1 MIIRHFSIIT
11 TLSLSLIFSSSVLAQ
26 GKKQPTP
33 DKFPPNPLEIRVSDP
48 LLPRN
53 PDKQPLTEQEKQQLE
68 VALEQLNTDAIA
80 KLESGDKLAAFDT
93 WNREIRLRRYLGTID
108 EVQALSRVGEIAWRN
123 NERPQVQFITQRL
136 QSIQKPK
143 KSLPVTDV
151 AILQALGEGYQKVR
165 SPKLAIEVYN
175 QILATVR
182 QQRNQTEEINTLQTI
197 GTIHMS
203 WFDYSQAAA
212 TYEELLGLASAKNVR
227 IDELVY
233 LKQLAYIYDQSKQ
246 HQQAINTRSKIAEI
260 YTKENNLLELP
271 ELQIAIGSD
280 YEILAKQN
288 PSILENAFQNY
299 QQAYITAWEQQ
310 QYARS
315 GEALQKLIA
324 LYRSQEQIDEALQT
338 SQILLQSEELAG
350 NFYGVMK
357 TYENI
362 GQMHLQR
369 KEYPQAR
376 SAFEQGLKFA
386 QQLQYD
392 ESYFTQQIQQ
402 IPTN

>member
-1 MIIRHFSIIT
+1 MIRHLSIIT

-26 GKKQPTP
+26 EKKQPTP
-33 DKFPPNPLEIRVSDP
+33 NKFPPNPIEIKVSDP

-53 PDKQPLTEQEKQQLE
+53 PKKQPLTEQEKQQLE
-68 VALEQLNTDAIA
+68 VALEQLNQDATA
-80 KLESGDKLAAFDT
+80 KLASGNRLAAFDT
-93 WNREIRLRRYLGTID
+93 WNRELRLRRYLGTIN
-108 EVQALSRVGEIAWRN
+108 ELQALTRVGEIAWRN

-136 QSIQKPK
+136 QSIQKPR
-143 KSLPVTDV
+143 KSPPVTDL
-151 AILQALGEGYQKVR
+151 ATLQALGEGYQKVR
-165 SPKLAIEVYN
+165 SPKLAIAVYN
-175 QILATVR
+175 QILAGVR
-182 QQRNQTEEINTLQTI
+182 QQRNQAEEIKTLQTI

-203 WFDYSQAAA
+203 WFDYPQAAA
-212 TYEELLGLASAKNVR
+212 TYEELLGLASAKGIRV
-227 IDELVY
+227 DELAY
-233 LKQLAYIYDQSKQ
+233 LQQLAYIYDQNKQ

-260 YTKENNLLELP
+260 YTKENNLLGLP

-288 PSILENAFQNY
+288 PSVLENAFQNY

-324 LYRSQEQIDEALQT
+324 LYRSQGQIDEALKT

-357 TYENI
+357 TYDNI

-386 QQLQYD
+386 QQLQHEED
-392 ESYFTQQIQQ
+392 YFTQKIQQ

>member
-1 MIIRHFSIIT
+1 MIRRFSIIT

-26 GKKQPTP
+26 EKKQPTP
-33 DKFPPNPLEIRVSDP
+33 NKFPPNPIEIKVSDP

-53 PDKQPLTEQEKQQLE
+53 PKKQPLTEQEKQQLE
-68 VALEQLNTDAIA
+68 VALEQLNQDATA
-80 KLESGDKLAAFDT
+80 KLASGNKLAAFDT
-93 WNREIRLRRYLGTID
+93 WNRELRLRRYLGTIN
-108 EVQALSRVGEIAWRN
+108 ELQALTRVGEIAWRN

-136 QSIQKPK
+136 QSIQKPR
-143 KSLPVTDV
+143 KSPPVTDL
-151 AILQALGEGYQKVR
+151 ATLQALGEGYQKVR
-165 SPKLAIEVYN
+165 SPKLAIAVYN
-175 QILATVR
+175 QILAGVR
-182 QQRNQTEEINTLQTI
+182 QQRNQAEEIKALQTI
-197 GTIHMS
+197 GAIHMS
-203 WFDYSQAAA
+203 WFDYPQAAA
-212 TYEELLGLASAKNVR
+212 TYEELLGLASATGVR
-227 IDELVY
+227 VDELGY
-233 LKQLAYIYDQSKQ
+233 LQQLAYIYDQNKQ

-260 YTKENNLLELP
+260 YTKENNLLGLP

-288 PSILENAFQNY
+288 PSVLENAFQNY

-324 LYRSQEQIDEALQT
+324 LYRSQGQIDEALQT

-357 TYENI
+357 TYDNI

-386 QQLQYD
+386 QQLQY
-392 ESYFTQQIQQ
+392 EEGYFTQQIKQ